1 MFFGCI
7 FALFVSLADS
17 VAYYFYYSILDL
29 GVLFVSVT
37 VYLFIFCQASCIV
50 ACDKHVRAC
59 VRAGVRVCVCV
70 FVRVCVCVL
79 LWGWIH
85 PLFGGMHVYVR
96 VSACV
101 YTFFLLRVGCCY
113 DGRLESLYRY
123 APVASCQ

>member
-70 FVRVCVCVL
+70 CVCACVCVCFTVGVDTPFIRGYARVCARIRL
-79 LWGWIH
+79 R
-85 PLFGGMHVYVR
+85 VYV
-96 VSACV
+96 
-101 YTFFLLRVGCCY
+101 FLVAR
-113 DGRLESLYRY
+113 RLLL
-123 APVASCQ
+123 

>member
-59 VRAGVRVCVCV
+59 VCAGVRVCVCV
-70 FVRVCVCVL
+70 FVNL
-79 LWGWIH
+79 AYKYL
-85 PLFGGMHVYVR
+85 
-96 VSACV
+96 
-101 YTFFLLRVGCCY
+101 
-113 DGRLESLYRY
+113 LYRR
-123 APVASCQ
+123 QL